1 MQQSS
6 STNVKLNDLS
16 VVGRE
21 IINSSVKSTK
31 PGSGNHRPPLSDT
44 QSARDSTDGP
54 LSNSTKARTNKTLT
68 QGGLPIDASN
78 GLVFGFLEEDL
89 VDALNENNQWKDR
102 TNAMEEIE
110 AQIM

>member
-1 MQQSS
+1 M
-6 STNVKLNDLS
+6 KIGDLS

-21 IINSSVKSTK
+21 IINSQIKGK
-31 PGSGNHRPPLSDT
+31 PAPIVGNNRSGASDI

-54 LSNSTKARTNKTLT
+54 ASTSSKNRPHKTLT

-89 VDALNENNQWKDR
+89 VDSLNENN
-102 TNAMEEIE
+102 
-110 AQIM
+110 